1 MKILSHRG
9 WWQNENEKNT
19 ILAFQ
24 RSFQNSFGTEM
35 DIRDY
40 GGGGNYLKNN
50 LMGLK
55 TKQLFV
61 KQEFL
66 FYVNVY

>member
-40 GGGGNYLKNN
+40 GGGGAFSYLS
-50 LMGLK
+50 
-55 TKQLFV
+55 
-61 KQEFL
+61 
-66 FYVNVY
+66 